1 MTRRPTA
8 SAVALGSCEA
18 LVALTRIAVEGFEA
32 SLRTADARFRGGLG
46 SLFELEDMRRH
57 RAGRRSQPDD
67 KTMNTLKNLARGR
80 LSLWLAAPAAAPR
93 PALSLTTTQ
102 PHTTSLPLKIAANGN
117 IAAWQ
122 DAVIGTEANGLRLAE
137 VRVNVGDQHDT
148 APAAQRPEQA
158 GHRIAAA

>member
-1 MTRRPTA
+1 
-8 SAVALGSCEA
+8 
-18 LVALTRIAVEGFEA
+18 
-32 SLRTADARFRGGLG
+32 
-46 SLFELEDMRRH
+46 
-57 RAGRRSQPDD
+57 
-67 KTMNTLKNLARGR
+67 MNTLKNLARGR
-80 LSLWLAAPAAAPR
+80 LSLWLAAALVLVLVLGGAGLVVRANDKQAAPATAAR
-93 PALSLTTTQ
+93 PALSVTTTQ

-158 GHRIAAA
+158 GHQIAAA